1 MTEPVIPVDLPDLRL
16 LGVHQSVILV
26 ADDEALI
33 RNLVT
38 LLLQHDGYFV
48 LSAADGHEGL
58 ELSRKYPGVID
69 LLITDVEMPR
79 MNGTDLCGHLME
91 ERPGIKVLVMSGADM
106 SEIVSQNANMPF
118 LPKPFDGET
127 LKAKV
132 RAILAA
138 PVQQNVRPENS
149 SVMDVRI
156 QAESSEC
163 GITNE
168 DLALR
173 AQMATAGLFVNSSN
187 GTTTDVSGWRWES
200 CAIGMKLRTR
210 FKAPFYAPWSISTSS
225 ATAPSFQVGCRRSS
239 STSAV

>member
-1 MTEPVIPVDLPDLRL
+1 MTPEENGRRRERVHQPADLPDLRL

-38 LLLQHDGYFV
+38 LLLQHEGYFV

-58 ELSRKYPGVID
+58 DLSRKYPGAID

-91 ERPGIKVLVMSGADM
+91 ERPGIKVIVMSGADM
-106 SEIVSQNANMPF
+106 SEIVGQNANMPF

-138 PVQQNVRPENS
+138 PVLQPR
-149 SVMDVRI
+149 
-156 QAESSEC
+156 
-163 GITNE
+163 
-168 DLALR
+168 
-173 AQMATAGLFVNSSN
+173 
-187 GTTTDVSGWRWES
+187 
-200 CAIGMKLRTR
+200 
-210 FKAPFYAPWSISTSS
+210 
-225 ATAPSFQVGCRRSS
+225 
-239 STSAV
+239 